1 MEIRARL
8 GRSNCVGPCV
18 STLVL
23 ITLLGGCMPNDNRPE
38 IGLDV
43 PEFYRAASA
52 GKPDAALPQL
62 DWWREFRSPELTAL
76 IEEAQ
81 QVNLDIAVASA
92 RIAQADAQARIAG
105 APLLPSVNAVG
116 NATHSRSSIVT
127 SGSAAGVNATFRGP
141 REGSLYE
148 AALTAS
154 YEIDF
159 WGKNRALLEAARDT
173 AVASRFASEVVALST
188 IASVANAY
196 FQVLAAQDR
205 LNNARQNIQDA
216 SRILELI
223 KQRLAAGTAAG
234 LDVAQQEALVGQ
246 QRALVPP
253 LIQTLRQN
261 VDALAVLI
269 ARPPERIAI
278 RGGSMQR
285 LSIPRVTPGL
295 PSELLIRRPDIRDA
309 ELNLIAADANVYAA
323 RAAFLPSI
331 QLTGQDGFQS
341 AVLLSLFRPE
351 AAFFSLA
358 AGLTQPIFDNGNL
371 LGNLELQKGK
381 QEELLQTYR
390 KAVISGFADVDNAL
404 VAVQQQTEFE
414 RLNRIVVEASR
425 RAFNFA
431 ETKLREGTIDL
442 VTVLQTE
449 QTLFQAVDALAQARL
464 GRLQSIVS
472 LYQAL
477 GGGWPVT
484 EAQVAQANP
493 GGYIW
498 SGIFLPGT
506 K

>member
-1 MEIRARL
+1 MKSRMRTARSACK
-8 GRSNCVGPCV
+8 RPH
-18 STLVL
+18 TTAL
-23 ITLLGGCMPNDNRPE
+23 IFIALLGGCMPNDNRLEASLDIPE
-38 IGLDV
+38 T
-43 PEFYRAASA
+43 YRAASP
-52 GKPDAALPQL
+52 GKSDAALPQL
-62 DWWREFRSPELTAL
+62 DWWREFRSAELTVL

-81 QVNLDIAVASA
+81 QVNLDIAAASA
-92 RIAQADAQARIAG
+92 RIAQADAQARIVG

-141 REGSLYE
+141 REGNLYE

-159 WGKNRALLEAARDT
+159 WGKNRALLEAARNT
-173 AVASRFASEVVALST
+173 AVASRFDREVVALST
-188 IASVANAY
+188 IASVADTY

-205 LNNARQNIQDA
+205 LANAHENVRSA
-216 SRILELI
+216 SRVLELV
-223 KQRLAAGTAAG
+223 KQRLEAGTTTG
-234 LDVAQQEALVGQ
+234 LEVAQQEALVAQ
-246 QRALVPP
+246 QRALIPT

-261 VDALAVLI
+261 IALLAVLI

-278 RGGSMQR
+278 HGGSMQR

-295 PSELLIRRPDIRDA
+295 PSDLLTQRPDIREA
-309 ELNLIAADANVYAA
+309 ESHLIAADANVYAA

-341 AVLLSLFRPE
+341 AILRSLFRPE

-371 LGNLELQKGK
+371 LGNLEQQKAK
-381 QEELLQTYR
+381 QEELLQIYR
-390 KAVISGFADVDNAL
+390 KAVVSAFADVDNAL

-414 RLNRIVVEASR
+414 RLQLVVVEALQ
-425 RAFNFA
+425 RAFRIA
-431 ETKLREGTIDL
+431 EMRLREGTVDL
-442 VTVLQTE
+442 VTVLITQ
-449 QTLFQAVDALAQARL
+449 QALFQALDTLTQARL
-464 GRLQSIVS
+464 ARLLAIVS

-477 GGGWPVT
+477 GGGWPPA
-484 EAQVAQANP
+484 EALFAQANP
-493 GGYIW
+493 GGYVW
-498 SGIFLPGT
+498 SGIPLPAT

>member
-1 MEIRARL
+1 MDPWTRL
-8 GRSNCVGPCV
+8 GWGGCIPLCAGVLSIA
-18 STLVL
+18 LVAS
-23 ITLLGGCMPNDNRPE
+23 CMPNDNRLE
-38 IGLDV
+38 AGIDV
-43 PEFYRAASA
+43 PESYRAASP

-81 QVNLDIAVASA
+81 QVNLDIAAASA

-105 APLLPSVNAVG
+105 APLLPSINAVG

-127 SGSAAGVNATFRGP
+127 SGSGGGVNATLRGP
-141 REGSLYE
+141 REGNLYQ

-173 AVASRFASEVVALST
+173 AVASRFAREVVALST
-188 IASVANAY
+188 IASVANTY

-205 LNNARQNIQDA
+205 LTNARENVRSA
-216 SRILELI
+216 SHVLELI
-223 KQRLAAGTAAG
+223 KQRLEAGTAGG
-234 LDVAQQEALVGQ
+234 LEVAQQEALVAQ
-246 QRALVPP
+246 QRALIPT

-261 VDALAVLI
+261 IAALAVLI
-269 ARPPERIAI
+269 ARPPERIMI
-278 RGGSMQR
+278 HGGSMQR

-295 PSELLIRRPDIRDA
+295 PSDLLTQRPDIREA
-309 ELNLIAADANVYAA
+309 ESNLIAADANVYAA

-341 AVLLSLFRPE
+341 AILRSLFRPE

-371 LGNLELQKGK
+371 LGNFEQQIGK

-404 VAVQQQTEFE
+404 VAVQQQAESE
-414 RLNRIVVEASR
+414 RLQRIVVEASR
-425 RAFNFA
+425 RAFSIA
-431 ETKLREGTIDL
+431 ETRLREGTVDL
-442 VTVLQTE
+442 VTVLQTQ
-449 QTLFQAVDALAQARL
+449 QTLFQAVDALTQARL
-464 GRLQSIVS
+464 ARLQAIVS

-477 GGGWPVT
+477 GGGWPPT
-484 EAQVAQANP
+484 EAQVAQVNP
-493 GGYIW
+493 GGYVW
-498 SGIFLPGT
+498 SGIPLPGT